1 MGLLDG
7 LFGKDEIS
15 KLQQLLLA
23 KNQDIVRLG
32 SQIAELN
39 STRISLQSELSSQ
52 SQIADEQKEALR
64 KSTATIQ
71 SLEIDVQRLL
81 TDLEALRSSTSRQI
95 QNDSD
100 LISNLQNALEETKS
114 YLLAANKQRDEIA
127 SDLLE
132 KQNIY
137 LDKDRAYLD
146 RESKLAEKSEKLQIE
161 RQLFHQQAS
170 DLQRREHEWK
180 HRIEPKIAQYNT
192 HLSIDK
198 RQHQL
203 VEFETLLFE
212 REKKLQLQ
220 EADLKRR
227 DATDTALSKRQ
238 TDLQDWN
245 SRLAQKQVELDTHAN
260 QLQREEADLLGR
272 TSNLEN
278 WSQELSAFQKRVD
291 QLDLEAQQIAAQRKA
306 LERKIE
312 VQQEKHA
319 ERLSDIRQIKSEITK
334 EKRFLS
340 QREQDVT
347 EREKE
352 VKKEERTLL
361 VAKNKN
367 ITLLNENKALRVQL
381 EDLGDTDSERD
392 AIQQSLDA
400 LSEQFEETKSALL
413 HPTVLSW
420 LVKDGDYI
428 KADVNNGWL
437 GVTGTGP
444 WEQAS
449 YKNCLKELGY
459 TFYPLSDE
467 DHSCVIVGRNG
478 WSAPDLRNL
487 IDAHQGKS
495 LRIYSQEMFV
505 AKLATG
511 RDPFDAQDVE
521 LLDAFAEDHP
531 ALQFLM
537 SLPDPWP
544 DITDTSSAE
553 VTLVPPGSYGGVTQ
567 SPLNILDYHAGVT
580 ANQSAATRRNIL
592 EQCLG
597 SRHLPFSDDSSADYI
612 AQWGRS
618 NSAQRLY
625 RIALHLKILAEGQG
639 KDPRK
644 QQARL
649 DWISDSKWLKE
660 NYFSKYKRSFSW
672 PAI

>member
-1 MGLLDG
+1 M
-7 LFGKDEIS
+7 S
-15 KLQQLLLA
+15 
-23 KNQDIVRLG
+23 
-32 SQIAELN
+32 
-39 STRISLQSELSSQ
+39 
-52 SQIADEQKEALR
+52 
-64 KSTATIQ
+64 
-71 SLEIDVQRLL
+71 
-81 TDLEALRSSTSRQI
+81 TDLGEC
-95 QNDSD
+95 
-100 LISNLQNALEETKS
+100 
-114 YLLAANKQRDEIA
+114 
-127 SDLLE
+127 
-132 KQNIY
+132 
-137 LDKDRAYLD
+137 
-146 RESKLAEKSEKLQIE
+146 
-161 RQLFHQQAS
+161 H
-170 DLQRREHEWK
+170 
-180 HRIEPKIAQYNT
+180 
-192 HLSIDK
+192 
-198 RQHQL
+198 
-203 VEFETLLFE
+203 
-212 REKKLQLQ
+212 
-220 EADLKRR
+220 
-227 DATDTALSKRQ
+227 
-238 TDLQDWN
+238 
-245 SRLAQKQVELDTHAN
+245 
-260 QLQREEADLLGR
+260 
-272 TSNLEN
+272 
-278 WSQELSAFQKRVD
+278 
-291 QLDLEAQQIAAQRKA
+291 
-306 LERKIE
+306 
-312 VQQEKHA
+312 
-319 ERLSDIRQIKSEITK
+319 
-334 EKRFLS
+334 
-340 QREQDVT
+340 
-347 EREKE
+347 
-352 VKKEERTLL
+352 
-361 VAKNKN
+361 
-367 ITLLNENKALRVQL
+367 
-381 EDLGDTDSERD
+381 
-392 AIQQSLDA
+392 
-400 LSEQFEETKSALL
+400 
-413 HPTVLSW
+413 
-420 LVKDGDYI
+420 
-428 KADVNNGWL
+428 
-437 GVTGTGP
+437 
-444 WEQAS
+444 
-449 YKNCLKELGY
+449 
-459 TFYPLSDE
+459 SDE